1 VVVSNTDF
9 TAKDPALAGRQRLG
23 ADGLVRRHVEHAWC
37 GLAAGP
43 SEMAFA
49 HRQHPFNF
57 LVLSSWAE
65 PSEAERNIKWT
76 RSVGT
81 P

>member
-1 VVVSNTDF
+1 
-9 TAKDPALAGRQRLG
+9 
-23 ADGLVRRHVEHAWC
+23 
-37 GLAAGP
+37 
-43 SEMAFA
+43 MAFA

-57 LVLSSWAE
+57 LVLSNWAE